1 MVFTGAVPEAELPA
15 HYAVGDVY
23 VHTGR
28 EESFGLSVIEA
39 MSLGLPVVS
48 VAEGGPCDTVRD
60 GWNGY
65 LTAATPEALGEATA
79 RLLADPQ
86 IAHEMGQYG
95 ATFAA
100 REFRW
105 ERGARTLLRVVET
118 ISSRLGAA
126 GHA

>member
-1 MVFTGAVPEAELPA
+1 PA
-15 HYAVGDVY
+15 YFALGDVY

-60 GWNGY
+60 NWNGY
-65 LTAATPEALGEATA
+65 LTAASPEDLGDAAA
-79 RLLADPQ
+79 RLLSSPEA
-86 IAHEMGQYG
+86 ARSMGRNG
-95 ATFAA
+95 AEFVA

-105 ERGARTLLRVVET
+105 EGGARTLLYVTGAVAE
-118 ISSRLGAA
+118 RLERRDA
-126 GHA
+126 